1 MTNERAIEVLRTK
14 KKCVLRNIRGC
25 ERKCEECDL
34 CLPDEETL
42 TAYETAIKA
51 LEGDDGK

>member
-1 MTNERAIEVLRTK
+1 MTNERAIEILRTE

-25 ERKCEECDL
+25 DRECGHCDL
-34 CLPDEETL
+34 VLPDEDIL
-42 TAYETAIKA
+42 TAYDTAIKA

>member
-1 MTNERAIEVLRTK
+1 MSNERAIEVLRTK

-25 ERKCEECDL
+25 TRECEKCDL
-34 CLPDEETL
+34 CLPDEESL